1 MDWNTLLCEDRIRSL
16 VKRPSGMDLRTEFEK
31 DYHRIIGS
39 ASFRRLQD
47 KTQVFPLDRSDFIR
61 TRLTHSLEVSSFAKS
76 LGQNISASIR
86 TVIQDESFL
95 PEHALAVCD
104 ILQCAGLIHDI
115 GNPPFGHFGETAIQ
129 DWFKRRL
136 PELRFQRSGEEEA
149 RPLDEVLNRQMVEDF
164 YHFEGNTQALRVV
177 TKLHFLVDEHGMNL
191 TKALLASIIK
201 YPGSSLEVD
210 KHSGDIKT
218 KKMGYFYADREAF
231 DDIQASCGTNGARHP
246 LAFILE
252 AADDIA
258 YATADIEDAVKKNC
272 LTFEQLVRELTEYK
286 KERQN
291 DRYRDMVSWLTDK
304 YNRAVS
310 KGYSRPDLYA
320 VQNWVVTMQG
330 QMIGGATEGFTN
342 HYREIMEGTYKK
354 ELTSGTDAEL
364 LMEALGDIA
373 YRYAFVSKPILKLEI
388 AAETIFN
395 FLLDKFVDAVIY
407 FDTGKKQSAVQEK
420 LVSLISDNYKKLYFI
435 CSDGKSEEEKLY
447 LRLLLVTDYVC
458 GMTDSYAKDLY
469 QELNGIA

>member
-1 MDWNTLLCEDRIRSL
+1 MEWSTLLCEDRIRSL
-16 VKRPSGMDLRTEFEK
+16 VKRPTGTDLRTEFEK

-86 TVIQDESFL
+86 TVIKDESFL
-95 PEHALAVCD
+95 PEHALAMCD

-136 PELRFQRSGEEEA
+136 PDLRFQRSGEEA

-210 KHSGDIKT
+210 KHSGNIKT

-231 DDIQASCGTNGARHP
+231 DDIQASCGT
-246 LAFILE
+246 
-252 AADDIA
+252 
-258 YATADIEDAVKKNC
+258 
-272 LTFEQLVRELTEYK
+272 
-286 KERQN
+286 
-291 DRYRDMVSWLTDK
+291 
-304 YNRAVS
+304 
-310 KGYSRPDLYA
+310 
-320 VQNWVVTMQG
+320 
-330 QMIGGATEGFTN
+330 
-342 HYREIMEGTYKK
+342 
-354 ELTSGTDAEL
+354 
-364 LMEALGDIA
+364 
-373 YRYAFVSKPILKLEI
+373 
-388 AAETIFN
+388 
-395 FLLDKFVDAVIY
+395 
-407 FDTGKKQSAVQEK
+407 
-420 LVSLISDNYKKLYFI
+420 
-435 CSDGKSEEEKLY
+435 
-447 LRLLLVTDYVC
+447 
-458 GMTDSYAKDLY
+458 
-469 QELNGIA
+469 